1 MSSCELSF
9 DAGARS
15 LFYGSALGL
24 GGVVLIGALALR
36 VMDVRSPADLRDR
49 MQRAVQ
55 PLGDSVRQS
64 MSPIKERMQVR
75 FPSKSGSAPSDWRWV
90 SREILASECCIPDF
104 DW

>member
-1 MSSCELSF
+1 M
-9 DAGARS
+9 
-15 LFYGSALGL
+15 
-24 GGVVLIGALALR
+24 IGALALR

-75 FPSKSGSAPSDWRWV
+75 YPSKS
-90 SREILASECCIPDF
+90 
-104 DW
+104 